1 MTDLPGQATVGAA
14 VGAVDAGR
22 ARAQGELCNTT
33 MLTILYYITYQSVPA
48 GVASAATCNAL
59 RGGPTHLDEGLEIE
73 NPIDGVTEINDRSLT
88 TMVGL

>member
-48 GVASAATCNAL
+48 GVPVLPRTTPYAAAQRISMRVL
-59 RGGPTHLDEGLEIE
+59 KLKIQ
-73 NPIDGVTEINDRSLT
+73 
-88 TMVGL
+88 